1 MARRMEAR
9 LFLSLSGRHVTSR
22 PHAPRARAPVTRL
35 KLVPRH
41 KKAMADEQVHQAI
54 ADALMAGD
62 LPPETRLG
70 EHQLAAIFGV
80 TRARVRAVL
89 HRLVHEKRL
98 VLIPNRGVFV
108 PTPSP
113 EEAREVYFARRLLE
127 KGVVAELATRARAGG
142 VEQIAAHV
150 RLEHEV
156 AARGDRHLSI
166 KQSGG
171 FHLLL
176 ADMLENVE
184 LSRFLRELISRSS
197 LIVSLYEPMGLSSC
211 AVDEHDFIADAIA
224 RHDVQAAQKHMDEH
238 LAGIESRLRFRRPN
252 GGKPDLAAV
261 LMKARPRR

>member
-1 MARRMEAR
+1 
-9 LFLSLSGRHVTSR
+9 VTVR
-22 PHAPRARAPVTRL
+22 PRTAPVTRL
-35 KLVPRH
+35 KRVPRH
-41 KKAMADEQVHQAI
+41 KKAIADEQMHQAI
-54 ADALMAGD
+54 TDALMAGD

-80 TRARVRAVL
+80 TRARVRTVL

-108 PTPSP
+108 PMPSP
-113 EEAREVYFARRLLE
+113 EEAREVYFARRLIE

-142 VEQIAAHV
+142 LEKIAAHV
-150 RLEHEV
+150 KLEHDV

-166 KQSGG
+166 KQSGA

-176 ADMLENVE
+176 VDMMENVE

-197 LIVSLYEPMGLSSC
+197 LIVSLFEPMGLSSC

-224 RHDVQAAQKHMDEH
+224 RHDVEAAQRHMDDH
-238 LAGIESRLRFRRPN
+238 LAGIETRLRFRRPH
-252 GGKPDLAAV
+252 GGKPDLASV
-261 LMKARPRR
+261 LMKTRTHK